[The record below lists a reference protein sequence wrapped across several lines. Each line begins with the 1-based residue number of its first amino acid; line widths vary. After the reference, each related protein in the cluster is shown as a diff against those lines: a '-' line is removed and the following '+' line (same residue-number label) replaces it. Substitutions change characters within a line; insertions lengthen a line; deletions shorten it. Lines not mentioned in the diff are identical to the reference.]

1 MTKTEYEKAK
11 QEIFDRA
18 SKRSE
23 EIIKKYAIS
32 NSEEDKSSLKGQL
45 DGVPWAQ
52 ELRQDSKKVLQE
64 LEDLDKKYNK

>member
-23 EIIKKYAIS
+23 EIIKKYAI
-32 NSEEDKSSLKGQL
+32 EDSLKGQL

-64 LEDLDKKYNK
+64 LEDLDRKYNK